1 MHKFNVQLFYGYKN
15 FSLSPSFL
23 YVDEIFTTASNDNAS
38 ALAGYGII
46 DVDIQQKIN
55 IKNNPF
61 FINLKIKNAA
71 NTVYTNMPE
80 RIMPGRNYHI
90 QIIKKF

>member
-1 MHKFNVQLFYGYKN
+1 MG
-15 FSLSPSFL
+15 
-23 YVDEIFTTASNDNAS
+23 EIFTTASNDKAS
-38 ALAGYGII
+38 AIAGYGII

-61 FINLKIKNAA
+61 IINLKIKNAA

-80 RIMPGRNYHI
+80 RVMLGRNYHI
-90 QIIKKF
+90 QLIKKF